1 MKISL
6 RAARA
11 NRGAARA
18 VGLAGKPKQMKG
30 ATAMAREQTTIRL
43 KHRMLDAL
51 RAEADRRGYTVNDL
65 IVFLL
70 WEHVRSTS
78 SQE

>member
-1 MKISL
+1 
-6 RAARA
+6 
-11 NRGAARA
+11 
-18 VGLAGKPKQMKG
+18 
-30 ATAMAREQTTIRL
+30 MAREQTTIRL